1 MLLVLGTARM
11 STLLDIEAI
20 SNIDKKQTIQV
31 KTTDEKWRANIT
43 LPYIKRLSF
52 YQNCVTRDLVS

>member
-31 KTTDEKWRANIT
+31 KTTDEKWRANNT